1 MKNIVLLMVF
11 TLLLCCKVEADEGFF
26 DTNEVSISYSVFT
39 EHLSNGTRDNGDDYN
54 EDNHIIGLSVNRW
67 VVSTFVNSYDD
78 RSYSFGRNFRTRKW
92 KPYGDRL
99 YGRANFLVGAVYGYD
114 EHLPDIAG
122 FTPGALPML
131 EVGYDRFS
139 VDTIVIPS
147 DSTVMSILLKI
158 TF

>member
-1 MKNIVLLMVF
+1 MNK
-11 TLLLCCKVEADEGFF
+11 TLLIVMLLLLVCVKVDADESFF
-26 DTNEVSISYSVFT
+26 DRNEVSISYSVFT
-39 EHLSNGTRDNGDDYN
+39 EHLSNGTQDNGEDYN

-67 VVSTFVNSYDD
+67 FASTFVNSYDD

-99 YGRANFLVGAVYGYD
+99 YGRANLLVGAVYGYD

-122 FTPGALPML
+122 FTPGALPMF
-131 EVGYDRFS
+131 EVGYGRFAI
-139 VDTIVIPS
+139 DTLVIPS